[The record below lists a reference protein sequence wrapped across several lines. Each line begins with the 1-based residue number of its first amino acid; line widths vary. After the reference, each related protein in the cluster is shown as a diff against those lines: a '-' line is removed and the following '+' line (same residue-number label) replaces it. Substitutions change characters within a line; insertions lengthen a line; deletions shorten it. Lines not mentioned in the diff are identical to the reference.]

1 MNSRLATRLTI
12 FAIFLLTV
20 QFDAAPA
27 SAAEPGKQK
36 AVLVTGASTGIGRNI
51 AERLA
56 TEGYFVYAGAR
67 KDADISALSQIDNIQ
82 GIRLD
87 VTIQADIDAAVTTV
101 RNGGRGL
108 YGIVNN
114 AGVVVMGILAE
125 TDEAEL
131 DFVFDVNVYGPYRI
145 TKAFAPLIIESK
157 GRIANISSMAGIK
170 SSPAYGVYSMS
181 KHALEAFSDSLVFE
195 MGTVGVRSSVIEPG
209 PYRSNAISTN
219 CKRRQQQDYDPD
231 SSLFDELAGEL
242 AELCKGDGFPQFPEP
257 DAVADSVM
265 HALFSDTPHQRYLAV
280 NDQRQ
285 AEAMI
290 RDTLK
295 TLVELNSN
303 GHSYSYTRDE
313 LIAMLDETLGPG
325 QAGN

>member
-1 MNSRLATRLTI
+1 MISRLATRLTI
-12 FAIFLLTV
+12 SAILLLTV
-20 QFDAAPA
+20 QFGVAPA
-27 SAAEPGKQK
+27 IAAEPGQQK

-67 KDADISALSQIDNIQ
+67 TDADIKALSQIDNIQ

-101 RNGGRGL
+101 SNGGRGL

-131 DFVFDVNVYGPYRI
+131 DFLFDVNVYGPYRI
-145 TKAFAPLIIESK
+145 VKAFAPLIIESK

-170 SSPAYGVYSMS
+170 SSPAYGVYGMS

-195 MGTVGVRSSVIEPG
+195 MGTVGVHSSVIEPG

-219 CKRRQQQDYDPD
+219 CKRRQEQDYDPD

-242 AELCKGDGFPQFPEP
+242 AELCKSDSFPQFPEP

-303 GHSYSYTRDE
+303 GHSYSYSRDE
-313 LIAMLDETLGPG
+313 LIAMLDETLQP
-325 QAGN
+325 

>member
-1 MNSRLATRLTI
+1 
-12 FAIFLLTV
+12 
-20 QFDAAPA
+20 
-27 SAAEPGKQK
+27 
-36 AVLVTGASTGIGRNI
+36 
-51 AERLA
+51 
-56 TEGYFVYAGAR
+56 
-67 KDADISALSQIDNIQ
+67 
-82 GIRLD
+82 
-87 VTIQADIDAAVTTV
+87 
-101 RNGGRGL
+101 
-108 YGIVNN
+108 
-114 AGVVVMGILAE
+114 MGILAE

-131 DFVFDVNVYGPYRI
+131 DFVFDVNVYGPYRMV
-145 TKAFAPLIIESK
+145 KAFAPLIIQAE

-209 PYRSNAISTN
+209 PYNSNAIATN
-219 CKRRQQQDYDPD
+219 CKRRQAQDYDPD
-231 SSLFDELAGEL
+231 ASLFAELAGEL
-242 AELCKGDGFPQFPEP
+242 AELCKDNSFPQFPEP

-303 GHSYSYTRDE
+303 GHPYSYSRDE
-313 LIAMLDETLGPG
+313 LVAMLDAALQP
-325 QAGN
+325 